1 MSDLFFV
8 NGNSGSAE
16 RSLRVS
22 SRAMESVMSHKASS
36 RDPGGQ
42 QPEALAS
49 LKAAARSG
57 SKKSKDQGL
66 RASPSTAP
74 QPGSLEAEEGKAA
87 DILAK
92 GAAKD
97 TGST

>member
-1 MSDLFFV
+1 
-8 NGNSGSAE
+8 
-16 RSLRVS
+16 
-22 SRAMESVMSHKASS
+22 MESAMANKATTS
-36 RDPGGQ
+36 DPGGQ

-49 LKAAARSG
+49 LEAAAQSG
-57 SKKSKDQGL
+57 SKKPKDQGL
-66 RASPSTAP
+66 RAKPSTAP
-74 QPGSLEAEEGKAA
+74 QPGSLEAEEAKAA